1 MRADQG
7 CDTNQLMRTFLTLL
21 GFALALFASFSPA
34 NAANMAASPVA
45 RQGVLDLRSHD
56 FTAQPTIDLTGEWG
70 FFWRE
75 LRTAQGVDAAA
86 IQAHNIFIPVPGY
99 WSDSMGHPAHGF
111 ATYALTILLP
121 PAPIQQPLLALR
133 VFNTNTAIQLW
144 VDGQDVYSSGKVGTD
159 LESEVPRWRPSVVT
173 FAPKANTVTVVMH
186 LSNFHY
192 RKGGVWRPISLG
204 LVPDVVQAWSQHDQF
219 DLMLMGGLLIIGLG
233 QLGLFVLRPSDRSTL
248 YFGLFCGVMLLR
260 IAFVGDH
267 LVEQRWPDFNFEW
280 ARKFEYLA
288 LSLGPLILCY
298 YFREVFGAHAAKRWL
313 QWVFAGLLTFSA
325 LCSITILLLPVH
337 WYNHLVPAMQLS
349 LLVCTVWS
357 FIVIGRAALQKDKRA
372 YSVLLSAL
380 VFVVG
385 VVNDVLYSRGM
396 IMTDYV
402 APLGFAFFLLV
413 QTYLTARDY
422 ARSHQKTAIAEAAQR
437 RGFALLANVQK
448 NAGMGIWQW
457 YPTKDEALW
466 SQTVYEIFHLPLPD
480 SPSVAPGFAG
490 RISGSATN
498 QLIHPDDREK
508 YFAEIAACLRQTRPG
523 STDFRIVRAD
533 GEVRNLYTEVNIER
547 GAQGE
552 ILYLYG
558 YLQDVTEK
566 KRVSDALERMNA
578 DLENLVALRTDELTR
593 TNAQLLAQNGLLEK
607 LSITDRLTGL
617 NNRLRL
623 DQTLEEELQRL
634 QRYGDPFAL
643 VLLDVDKF
651 KSVNDDFGHAVG
663 DQVLVELATI
673 LTQNT
678 RAIDLVGRWGGEEF
692 LIICRETTQTGACA
706 LAEKLREAV
715 AAHAFPAVGSK
726 TASFGVTA
734 AIAGDTISK
743 MMARAD
749 AALYCAKA
757 GGRNRVEFQ

>member
-1 MRADQG
+1 MADER
-7 CDTNQLMRTFLTLL
+7 CDTGLLMRIFLTLL
-21 GFALALFASFSPA
+21 GFVLAFLASGNVA
-34 NAANMAASPVA
+34 HAAVHAGAPVA
-45 RQGVLDLRSHD
+45 KQGVLDLRAHD
-56 FTAQPTIDLTGEWG
+56 FGAQPTIDLTGEWG

-75 LRTAQGVDAAA
+75 LRPAPSVDANT

-99 WSDSMGHPAHGF
+99 WSDSMGHPAEGF

-121 PAPIQQPLLALR
+121 HSVAQQPLLALR
-133 VFNTNTAIQLW
+133 VFNTNTAIHLW
-144 VDGQDVYSSGKVGTD
+144 ADGRDVYSSGTVGTD
-159 LESEVPRWRPSVVT
+159 LQSEIPHWRPNVVT
-173 FAPKANTVTVVMH
+173 FVPQGDTVTLVMH

-192 RKGGVWRPISLG
+192 RKGGVWRPMSLG
-204 LVPDVVQAWSQHDQF
+204 LVPDVVQEWSQRDQF

-267 LVEQRWPDFNFEW
+267 LVEQRWPDFDFEW

-298 YFREVFGAHAAKRWL
+298 YFREVFGAQAAKRWL
-313 QWVFAGLLTFSA
+313 EWGFAGLVTFSV
-325 LCSITILLLPVH
+325 LCSITIVLLPVR
-337 WYNHLVPAMQLS
+337 WYNHLVPAMQIS
-349 LLVCTVWS
+349 LLACIVWS
-357 FIVIGRAALQKDKRA
+357 FIVIGRAARQKDKRA
-372 YSVLLSAL
+372 YSVLFSAT
-380 VFVVG
+380 VFVAG

-422 ARSHQKTAIAEAAQR
+422 ALSHQMTAIAESAQR

-457 YPTKDEALW
+457 DPQKDEALW
-466 SQTVYEIFHLPLPD
+466 SHTVYDIYRLPVPD
-480 SPSVAPGFAG
+480 SACVALGFAG
-490 RISGSATN
+490 RISGADTHPF
-498 QLIHPDDREK
+498 IHPDDRGK
-508 YFAEIAACLRQTRPG
+508 YFAEIAACLQHKRSG
-523 STDFRIVRAD
+523 SIDFRIVRAD

-547 GAQGE
+547 AAHGE

-566 KRVSDALERMNA
+566 KRVSQALERMNA
-578 DLENLVALRTDELTR
+578 ELEGLVAQRTDELTR
-593 TNAQLLAQNGLLEK
+593 TNAQLLSQNGLLEK

-623 DQTLEEELQRL
+623 DQTLEQELQRFL
-634 QRYGDPFAL
+634 RYGDPFAL

-651 KSVNDDFGHAVG
+651 KSVNDDYGHAVG
-663 DQVLVELATI
+663 DQVLIELAGI
-673 LTQNT
+673 LTQST
-678 RAIDLVGRWGGEEF
+678 RAVDLVGRWGGEEF
-692 LIICRETTQTGACA
+692 LIVCRETTQAGALA

-715 AAHAFPAVGSK
+715 AVHVFPVVGVK

-734 AIAGDTISK
+734 ATAGDTISK

-749 AALYCAKA
+749 AALYRAKA
-757 GGRNRVEFQ
+757 GGRNRVEFE